1 MKNSKSKK
9 ILAVSLSALCIA
21 TSVPKL
27 SVSAQLPPENNI
39 VSPLFTYITAIDYS
53 FKKTSS
59 GFSCYGYT
67 SIQSTNNAGVIVE
80 LQQKISG
87 TWTTIK
93 TWSHKSI
100 HSATVEET
108 YPLQSGTFRLKATH
122 NAYNSS
128 NRIVETV
135 YSYSEEITN

>member
-9 ILAVSLSALCIA
+9 ILAISLSALCLT

-27 SVSAQLPPENNI
+27 SVSAQVPTDNQI
-39 VSPLFTYITAIDYS
+39 VSPLFTYIAVIDYS

-67 SIQSTNNAGVIVE
+67 SIQSTNNAEVIVE

-100 HSATVEET
+100 HSATVDET
-108 YPLQSGTFRLKATH
+108 YPLQSGNFRLKVTH

-128 NRIVETV
+128 NRIVETR

>member
-9 ILAVSLSALCIA
+9 ILAVSLSALCLA

-39 VSPLFTYITAIDYS
+39 VSPLYVAITSKYVN
-53 FKKTSS
+53 FKKTTSDFVCE
-59 GFSCYGYT
+59 GETIVQNGY
-67 SIQSTNNAGVIVE
+67 SAGVVLE

-93 TWSHKSI
+93 TWSDKYASRA
-100 HSATVEET
+100 SVDET

-128 NRIVETV
+128 NRIVETTS
-135 YSYSEEITN
+135 SYSEEITN